1 MAVDVGVGWR
11 LADGA
16 GVETVVLRAS
26 IEDVQ
31 SLRLWGGVWQ
41 FQCMYAQSCSL
52 LDTYFSIIFCSSEFI
67 S

>member
-31 SLRLWGGVWQ
+31 SLRLWGG
-41 FQCMYAQSCSL
+41 SG
-52 LDTYFSIIFCSSEFI
+52 SSNACTH
-67 S
+67 SHVHC